1 MPSSLSETPPASSM
15 KQIIS
20 LVIAGV
26 VIVTLII
33 ASLFIV
39 DITTVE
45 GNEIGVKETWEGGVE
60 PDALQPKTYVLFP
73 GFTQKI
79 FKYDTSSQVFVM
91 NDAAN
96 STYGEGRDSDSYLV
110 QSSEGQ
116 DMRISL
122 NVRWRRDPAYVID
135 QHKTVRD
142 NVEEKILRPEIM
154 RIVKDRAT
162 TRTALDAYSGEGL
175 VKLQSDISD
184 ALMSPDADLRKRGVI
199 VENFVIEH
207 IGLDPAYV
215 EQIKARQVAVQ
226 ERLRAIEETR
236 AAEARADRAKAEAQA
251 SYEKAVVDARRDKE
265 VGVLNAQK
273 LAEQQVL
280 DATAAAK
287 RVELAAEADKNRNV
301 LAATGEQQAA
311 LLRAQAIEALGK
323 AEAEATR
330 LKLSAYSAEG
340 SEAFVR
346 IEVAKSMSD
355 AFKNI
360 DGYLPQDMTIN
371 LLGDSFLNAVQ
382 AVVGGKAAPSAAP
395 KK

>member
-1 MPSSLSETPPASSM
+1 M

-26 VIVTLII
+26 VIVTLIV

-96 STYGEGRDSDSYLV
+96 STYGEGRTRDSYLV

-122 NVRWRRDPAYVID
+122 NVRWRRDPAFVIE

-175 VKLQSDISD
+175 VKLQSDISS
-184 ALMSPDADLRKRGVI
+184 ALMSPEADLRKRGVI

-236 AAEARADRAKAEAQA
+236 AAEARAERAKAEAQA
-251 SYEKAVVDARRDKE
+251 AYEKALVDAKRDKE
-265 VGVLNAQK
+265 VGVLEAQK
-273 LAEQQVL
+273 QAEQQVL
-280 DATAAAK
+280 DATAAAR

-346 IEVAKSMSD
+346 IEVSKSMSE

-371 LLGDSFLNAVQ
+371 LLSDSFLQAVHS
-382 AVVGGKAAPSAAP
+382 VVGGKAPSPLATPAR
-395 KK
+395 K

>member
-1 MPSSLSETPPASSM
+1 M

-26 VIVTLII
+26 IIVTLFIVSI
-33 ASLFIV
+33 FIV
-39 DITTVE
+39 DISTIE
-45 GNEIGVKETWEGGVE
+45 GNEIGVKETWDGGVE
-60 PDALQPKTYVLFP
+60 PDPLQPKTYVLFP

-79 FKYDTSSQVFVM
+79 FKYDMSSQVFVM

-96 STYGEGRDSDSYLV
+96 ETYGEGRRRDSYLV

-122 NVRWRRDPAYVID
+122 NIRWRRDPSHVVD
-135 QHKTVRD
+135 LHKTVRE
-142 NVEEKILRPEIM
+142 NVEEKILRPELM
-154 RIVKDRAT
+154 RVVKDQAT

-175 VKLQSDISD
+175 VKLQSDIST
-184 ALMSPDADLRKRGVI
+184 ALMAPDAELRKRGVI

-207 IGLDPAYV
+207 IGLDPSYV

-236 AAEARADRAKAEAQA
+236 AAEAKADRAKAEAQA
-251 SYEKAVVDARRDKE
+251 SYEKAVVDAKRDKE
-265 VGVLNAQK
+265 VGVLGAQK
-273 LAEQQVL
+273 QAEQQVL
-280 DATAAAK
+280 AATAAAK
-287 RVELAAEADKNRNV
+287 QVELAAEADKNRNV

-346 IEVAKSMSD
+346 IEVSKSMSE

-360 DGYLPQDMTIN
+360 SGYLPQDMTVN
-371 LLGDSFLNAVQ
+371 LLSDSFLRAVE
-382 AVVGGKAAPSAAP
+382 AVVGGAASTPAPAAPVRAVR
-395 KK
+395 

>member
-1 MPSSLSETPPASSM
+1 M
-15 KQIIS
+15 KQIVS
-20 LVIAGV
+20 LVIAGIVIAALLV
-26 VIVTLII
+26 VSV
-33 ASLFIV
+33 FIV
-39 DITTVE
+39 DITTIE
-45 GNEIGVKETWEGGVE
+45 GNEMGVKETWDGGVE
-60 PDALQPKTYVLFP
+60 PDPLQPKTYVLFP

-79 FKYDTSSQVFVM
+79 FKYDMSSQVFVM
-91 NDAAN
+91 NDAAMN
-96 STYGEGRDSDSYLV
+96 TYGEGRGRDSYLV

-122 NVRWRRDPAYVID
+122 NVRWRRDPEYVVNL
-135 QHKTVRD
+135 HKTVRE
-142 NVEEKILRPEIM
+142 NVEEKILRPELM
-154 RIVKDRAT
+154 RVVKDRAT

-175 VKLQSDISD
+175 VLLQSDISSS
-184 ALMSPDADLRKRGVI
+184 LMSPEAELRKRGVI

-207 IGLDPAYV
+207 IGLDPSYV

-236 AAEARADRAKAEAQA
+236 AAEAKADRAKAEAQA
-251 SYEKAVVDARRDKE
+251 AYEKALVDAKRDKD
-265 VGVLNAQK
+265 VGVLSAEK

-280 DATAAAK
+280 DATAAAR
-287 RVELAAEADKNRNV
+287 RVELAALADKNRNV
-301 LAATGEQQAA
+301 LAAEGEQEAA

-346 IEVAKSMSD
+346 IEVSKSMSE

-360 DGYLPQDMTIN
+360 SGYLPQDMTVN
-371 LLGDSFLNAVQ
+371 LLSDSFLRAVE
-382 AVVGGKAAPSAAP
+382 AVVGGAATTPATPARP
-395 KK
+395 AGR

>member
-1 MPSSLSETPPASSM
+1 M
-15 KQIIS
+15 KQIVT
-20 LVIAGV
+20 LVIVGI
-26 VIVTLII
+26 VIVTALL
-33 ASLFIV
+33 ASIFIV
-39 DITTVE
+39 DITTIE
-45 GNEIGVKETWEGGVE
+45 GNQLGVKETWEGGVE
-60 PDALQPKTYVLFP
+60 PESLQPKTYVLFP

-79 FKYDTSSQVFVM
+79 FKYDMSSQVFVM
-91 NDAAN
+91 NDAAQA
-96 STYGEGRDSDSYLV
+96 TYGEGRARDSYLV

-122 NVRWRRDPAYVID
+122 NVRWRRDPAHVVD
-135 QHKTVRD
+135 QHKTVRE

-154 RIVKDRAT
+154 RVVKDRAT
-162 TRTALDAYSGEGL
+162 TRTALEAYAGEGL
-175 VKLQSDISD
+175 VKLQSEISN
-184 ALMSPDADLRKRGVI
+184 ALMSPEADLRKRGVI

-251 SYEKAVVDARRDKE
+251 AYEKAVVDAKRDKE
-265 VGVLNAQK
+265 VGVLSAQK

-346 IEVAKSMSD
+346 IEVSKSMSE

-360 DGYLPQDMTIN
+360 DGYLPQDMTVN
-371 LLGDSFLNAVQ
+371 LLSDSFLRAVE
-382 AVVGGKAAPSAAP
+382 AVVGGKSATPAH
-395 KK
+395 

>member
-1 MPSSLSETPPASSM
+1 M

-122 NVRWRRDPAYVID
+122 NVRWRRDPAFVID

-265 VGVLNAQK
+265 VGVLGAQK

-382 AVVGGKAAPSAAP
+382 AVVGGKAAPAAAP

>member
-1 MPSSLSETPPASSM
+1 MPESPSSM
-15 KQIIS
+15 KQIVT
-20 LVIAGV
+20 LVITGV
-26 VIVTLII
+26 VIVTLIV

-45 GNEIGVKETWEGGVE
+45 GNQLGVKETWEGGVE
-60 PDALQPKTYVLFP
+60 PDSLQPKTYVLFP

-79 FKYDTSSQVFVM
+79 FKYDMSSQVFVM
-91 NDAAN
+91 NDAAM
-96 STYGEGRDSDSYLV
+96 STYGEGRNRDSYLV

-122 NVRWRRDPAYVID
+122 NVRWRRDPAFVVE

-154 RIVKDRAT
+154 RVVKDRAT
-162 TRTALDAYSGEGL
+162 TRTALEAYAGEGL
-175 VKLQSDISD
+175 VKLQSDISS
-184 ALMSPDADLRKRGVI
+184 ALMSSEADLRKRGVI

-236 AAEARADRAKAEAQA
+236 AAEARAERAKAEAQA
-251 SYEKAVVDARRDKE
+251 AYEKALVDAKRDKE
-265 VGVLNAQK
+265 VGVLEAEK
-273 LAEQQVL
+273 TAEQQIL
-280 DATAAAK
+280 SATAAAK
-287 RVELAAEADKNRNV
+287 QVELAAEADKNRNV

-330 LKLSAYSAEG
+330 LKLGAYSAEG

-346 IEVAKSMSD
+346 IEVAKSMSE

-382 AVVGGKAAPSAAP
+382 AVVGGKAASPMAAP
-395 KK
+395 ARK

>member
-1 MPSSLSETPPASSM
+1 M
-15 KQIIS
+15 KQIIT
-20 LVIAGV
+20 LVLAG
-26 VIVTLII
+26 II
-33 ASLFIV
+33 LLALLVASVFIV
-39 DITTVE
+39 DITTIE
-45 GNEIGVKETWEGGVE
+45 GNQIGVKETWDGGVQAE
-60 PDALQPKTYVLFP
+60 PLQPKTYILFP

-79 FKYDTSSQVFVM
+79 FKYDMSSQVFVM
-91 NDAAN
+91 NDAAM
-96 STYGEGRDSDSYLV
+96 STYGEGRGRDSYLV

-122 NVRWRRDPAYVID
+122 NIRWRRDPAYVVEL
-135 QHKTVRD
+135 HKTVRE
-142 NVEEKILRPEIM
+142 NVEEKILRPELM
-154 RIVKDRAT
+154 RVVKDQAT

-175 VKLQSDISD
+175 VKLQSDISS
-184 ALMSPDADLRKRGVI
+184 ALMSPEAELRKRGVI

-251 SYEKAVVDARRDKE
+251 AYEKAVVDAKRDKE
-265 VGVLNAQK
+265 VGILNAQK

-301 LAATGEQQAA
+301 LAAQGEQEAA

-330 LKLSAYSAEG
+330 LKLGAYSAEG

-346 IEVAKSMSD
+346 IEVSKSMAE

-360 DGYLPQDMTIN
+360 DGYLPQDMTVN
-371 LLGDSFLNAVQ
+371 LLSDSFLRAVE
-382 AVVGGKAAPSAAP
+382 AVVGGKAVSAGSGR
-395 KK
+395 

>member
-1 MPSSLSETPPASSM
+1 M

-96 STYGEGRDSDSYLV
+96 STYGEGRARDSYLV

-122 NVRWRRDPAYVID
+122 NVRWRRDPAFVIE

-175 VKLQSDISD
+175 VKLQSDISS
-184 ALMSPDADLRKRGVI
+184 ALMSPEADLRKRGVI

-236 AAEARADRAKAEAQA
+236 AAEARAERAKAEAQA
-251 SYEKAVVDARRDKE
+251 AYEKALVDAKRDKE
-265 VGVLNAQK
+265 VGVLEAQK
-273 LAEQQVL
+273 QAEQSVL
-280 DATAAAK
+280 AATASAK
-287 RVELAAEADKNRNV
+287 QVELAAEADKNRNV
-301 LAATGEQQAA
+301 LAATGEQEAA

-346 IEVAKSMSD
+346 IEVSKSMSE

-371 LLGDSFLNAVQ
+371 LLSDSFLQAVH
-382 AVVGGKAAPSAAP
+382 AVVGGKAAPAPAP
-395 KK
+395 KR

>member
-1 MPSSLSETPPASSM
+1 M
-15 KQIIS
+15 KQTIS

-26 VIVTLII
+26 II
-33 ASLFIV
+33 ATLLVASVFIV

-45 GNEIGVKETWEGGVE
+45 GNQLGVKETWEGGVE
-60 PDALQPKTYVLFP
+60 PDPLQPKTYVLFP
-73 GFTQKI
+73 GFTQKV
-79 FKYDTSSQVFVM
+79 FKYDMSSQVFVM
-91 NDAAN
+91 NDAATA
-96 STYGEGRDSDSYLV
+96 TYGEGRNRDSYLV

-122 NVRWRRDPAYVID
+122 NVRWRRDPAFVVE

-154 RIVKDRAT
+154 RVVKDRAT
-162 TRTALDAYSGEGL
+162 TRTALEAYAGEGL
-175 VKLQSDISD
+175 VKLQSDISN
-184 ALMSPDADLRKRGVI
+184 ALMSPEADLRKRGVI

-251 SYEKAVVDARRDKE
+251 AYEKALVDARRDKE
-265 VGVLNAQK
+265 VGVLEAEK
-273 LAEQQVL
+273 TAEQQVL
-280 DATAAAK
+280 AATAAAK
-287 RVELAAEADKNRNV
+287 QVELAAEADKNRNV

-346 IEVAKSMSD
+346 IEVSKSMSE
-355 AFKNI
+355 AFRNI

-371 LLGDSFLNAVQ
+371 LLSDSFLRAVE
-382 AVVGGKAAPSAAP
+382 AVVGGRATTPATPARK
-395 KK
+395 

>member
-1 MPSSLSETPPASSM
+1 M
-15 KQIIS
+15 KQIIT
-20 LVIAGV
+20 LVLAGIILIALLV
-26 VIVTLII
+26 
-33 ASLFIV
+33 ASIFIV

-45 GNEIGVKETWEGGVE
+45 GNEIGVKETWDGGVISE
-60 PDALQPKTYVLFP
+60 PLQPKTYVLFP
-73 GFTQKI
+73 GFTQKV
-79 FKYDTSSQVFVM
+79 FKYDMSSQVFVM
-91 NDAAN
+91 NDQPDA
-96 STYGEGRDSDSYLV
+96 TYGEGRRRDSYLV

-122 NVRWRRDPAYVID
+122 NIRWRRDPSFVVD
-135 QHKTVRD
+135 MHKTVRG
-142 NVEEKILRPEIM
+142 NVEEKILRPELM
-154 RIVKDRAT
+154 RVVKDKAT

-175 VKLQSDISD
+175 VKLQSDISS
-184 ALMSPDADLRKRGVI
+184 ALMAADSDLRKRGVI

-236 AAEARADRAKAEAQA
+236 AAEAKADRAKAEAQA
-251 SYEKAVVDARRDKE
+251 AYEKAVVDAKRDKE
-265 VGVLNAQK
+265 VGILGAQK

-280 DATAAAK
+280 DAQAAAK
-287 RVELAAEADKNRNV
+287 RVEFAAEADKNRNV
-301 LAATGEQQAA
+301 LAAQGEQEAA

-330 LKLSAYSAEG
+330 LKLSAYSAQG

-346 IEVAKSMSD
+346 IEVSKSMAE

-360 DGYLPQDMTIN
+360 DGYLPQDMTVN
-371 LLGDSFLNAVQ
+371 LLSDSFLRAVE
-382 AVVGGKAAPSAAP
+382 AVVGGKSAPATAP
-395 KK
+395 NR

>member
-1 MPSSLSETPPASSM
+1 MKSVTPLIVSGIILVALVAAS
-15 KQIIS
+15 IFA
-20 LVIAGV
+20 VE
-26 VIVTLII
+26 IV
-33 ASLFIV
+33 
-39 DITTVE
+39 TVE
-45 GNEIGVKETWEGGVE
+45 GNQIGVKETWDGGVLAD
-60 PDALQPKTYVLFP
+60 PLQPKTYVLFP
-73 GFTQKI
+73 GFTQKV
-79 FKYDTSSQVFVM
+79 FKYDLSSQVFVM
-91 NDAAN
+91 NDAAMD
-96 STYGEGRDSDSYLV
+96 TYGEGRKRDSYLV

-122 NVRWRRDPAYVID
+122 NIRWRRDPEHIVNL
-135 QHKTVRD
+135 HKTVRE
-142 NVEEKILRPEIM
+142 NVEEKILRPELM
-154 RIVKDRAT
+154 RVVKDQAT
-162 TRTALDAYSGEGL
+162 TRTALNAYSGEGL
-175 VKLQSDISD
+175 VLLQSDISS
-184 ALMSPDADLRKRGVI
+184 ALMSPDAELRKRGVI

-251 SYEKAVVDARRDKE
+251 AYEKAVVDAKRDKE
-265 VGVLNAQK
+265 VGILSAQK

-280 DATAAAK
+280 DAEAAAK
-287 RVELAAEADKNRNV
+287 RVEFAAEADKNRNV
-301 LAATGEQQAA
+301 LAAQGEQEAA

-346 IEVAKSMSD
+346 IEVSKSMAE

-360 DGYLPQDMTIN
+360 DGYLPQDMTVN
-371 LLGDSFLNAVQ
+371 LLSDSFLRAVE
-382 AVVGGKAAPSAAP
+382 AVVGGKAA
-395 KK
+395 K

>member
-1 MPSSLSETPPASSM
+1 MSDTPSTSSM
-15 KQIIS
+15 KQIVT

-26 VIVTLII
+26 IIVALII

-45 GNEIGVKETWEGGVE
+45 GNQLGVKETWEGGVE

-73 GFTQKI
+73 GFTQKV
-79 FKYDTSSQVFVM
+79 FKYDMSSQVFVM
-91 NDAAN
+91 NDAAA
-96 STYGEGRDSDSYLV
+96 STYGEGRNRDSYLV

-122 NVRWRRDPAYVID
+122 NVRWRRDPAHVID

-175 VKLQSDISD
+175 VKLQSDISS

-236 AAEARADRAKAEAQA
+236 AAEARAERAKAEAQA
-251 SYEKAVVDARRDKE
+251 AYEKALVDAKRDKE
-265 VGVLNAQK
+265 VGVLEAEKQ
-273 LAEQQVL
+273 AEQSVL
-280 DATAAAK
+280 AATASAK
-287 RVELAAEADKNRNV
+287 QVELAATADKNRNV
-301 LAATGEQQAA
+301 LAATGEQEAA

-330 LKLSAYSAEG
+330 LKLGAYSAEG

-371 LLGDSFLNAVQ
+371 LLSDSFLQAVQ
-382 AVVGGKAAPSAAP
+382 SVVGGKAPALAPAR
-395 KK
+395 K

>member
-1 MPSSLSETPPASSM
+1 M
-15 KQIIS
+15 KQIVT

-26 VIVTLII
+26 IIVTLII

-45 GNEIGVKETWEGGVE
+45 GNQLGVKETWEGGVE
-60 PDALQPKTYVLFP
+60 ADALQPKTYVLFP
-73 GFTQKI
+73 GFTQKV
-79 FKYDTSSQVFVM
+79 FKYDMSSQVFVM

-96 STYGEGRDSDSYLV
+96 STYGEGRARDSYLV

-122 NVRWRRDPAYVID
+122 NVRWRRDPAHVID
-135 QHKTVRD
+135 QHKTVRE

-175 VKLQSDISD
+175 VKLQSDIST

-236 AAEARADRAKAEAQA
+236 AAEARAERAKAEAQA
-251 SYEKAVVDARRDKE
+251 AYEKALVDARRDKE
-265 VGVLNAQK
+265 VGVLEAEKQ
-273 LAEQQVL
+273 AEQSVL
-280 DATAAAK
+280 SATAAAK
-287 RVELAAEADKNRNV
+287 QVELAATADKNRNV
-301 LAATGEQQAA
+301 LAATGEQEAA
-311 LLRAQAIEALGK
+311 LLRAQAITALGK

-330 LKLSAYSAEG
+330 LKLGAYSAEG
-340 SEAFVR
+340 SESFVR

-371 LLGDSFLNAVQ
+371 LLSESFLQAVQ
-382 AVVGGKAAPSAAP
+382 SVVGGKPAAAAAPVR
-395 KK
+395 K

>member
-1 MPSSLSETPPASSM
+1 M
-15 KQIIS
+15 KQIIT

-26 VIVTLII
+26 VIVTLVI

-96 STYGEGRDSDSYLV
+96 STYGEGRARDSYLV

-122 NVRWRRDPAYVID
+122 NVRWRRDPAFVID

-175 VKLQSDISD
+175 VKLQSDISS

-236 AAEARADRAKAEAQA
+236 AAEARAERAKAEAQA
-251 SYEKAVVDARRDKE
+251 AYEKAVVDAKRDKE
-265 VGVLNAQK
+265 VGVLGAQK

-287 RVELAAEADKNRNV
+287 RVELSAEADKNRNV

-346 IEVAKSMSD
+346 IEVAKSMSE

-360 DGYLPQDMTIN
+360 DGYLPQDMTVN

-382 AVVGGKAAPSAAP
+382 SVVGGKAAAPAA